1 MSIIKTENLTKVY
14 KDFWGR
20 PKTRALTELNLEI
33 NKGEIF
39 GLLGPNG
46 SGKTTALKLM
56 LGLITPTKGKASVMG
71 KSPRDI
77 SLKSKIGFMPE
88 ESYLYRFLNA
98 SETLCLYGQLLGL
111 KGKELNNRIDR
122 VLNIVGLD
130 RVRSQP
136 LREYSKGMSRRM
148 GLAQVLLKE
157 PELCILDEPTIGLDP
172 IGAGEI
178 KDIIR
183 ELKKQGT
190 TILFSTH
197 ILSEAEPICD
207 RIGILHSG
215 KLITM
220 GSLDDLLEVR
230 DEVVV
235 RKRETLEE
243 FYIRTLKK

>member
-1 MSIIKTENLTKVY
+1 
-14 KDFWGR
+14 
-20 PKTRALTELNLEI
+20 
-33 NKGEIF
+33 
-39 GLLGPNG
+39 
-46 SGKTTALKLM
+46 M

-243 FYIRTLKK
+243 FYIRTFSVIPRLDRGI